1 MIKAGIIGLGYWGP
15 NLLRNFYKNRDMD
28 VVMAADPRPEAR
40 AGLQSQY
47 PTVRYVEDGME
58 VIDHPDVTAVAIA
71 TPVQTHYPLAKAAL
85 EAGKHVWVEKPL
97 TDNAG
102 QAAELVQ
109 LAEKNEL
116 VLLTDHT
123 FVYTPAVEKLKDLV
137 LRGELGDIYYYD
149 SVRVN
154 LGLFQNELSVLWD
167 LGPHDVSIMQHLID
181 KPMRWVQAVGAK
193 HAGQSLETLAY
204 ITVQFEDNIIGH
216 VHVNWL
222 APAKI
227 RQVIVGGS
235 KRMCIYDDNEPSE
248 KIKIYDKGV
257 ELKTIEG
264 IHSALVQYRLGDMH
278 APALSNDEAL
288 ARATTHFVHCIKSQT
303 QPITDGRAGLGVVR
317 VLEAAQQSMAQDG
330 QRVYFVD
337 PRREDP
343 AAYYQDKLVQLITSP
358 GVSR

>member
-15 NLLRNFYKNRDMD
+15 NLLRNFYKNSDIE
-28 VVMAADPRPEAR
+28 VVAAADPRPESR
-40 AGLQSQY
+40 RGLQGQY
-47 PTVRYVEDGME
+47 PSVRYFEDGLA
-58 VIDHPDVTAVAIA
+58 VIHDPQVAAVAIA
-71 TPVQTHYPLAKAAL
+71 TPVHTHYPLAKAAL

-97 TDNAG
+97 TDSVAR
-102 QAAELVQ
+102 ASELVQ
-109 LAEKNEL
+109 LAEEHDV

-137 LRGELGDIYYYD
+137 LRGELGDVYYYD

-181 KPMRWVQAVGAK
+181 KPMKWVQAVGAK
-193 HAGQSLETLAY
+193 HAGQSQETLAY

-248 KIKIYDKGV
+248 KIKVYDKGV

-278 APALSNDEAL
+278 APALPNQEAL
-288 ARATTHFVHCIKSQT
+288 ARATAHFAHCIQT
-303 QPITDGRAGLGVVR
+303 HTRPITDGRAGLSVVQ
-317 VLEAAQQSMAQDG
+317 VLEAAQQSMAQEG
-330 QRVYFVD
+330 RRVHFVD
-337 PRREDP
+337 PRRDDP
-343 AAYYQDKLVQLITSP
+343 AKHYQDKLVQLITSDAA
-358 GVSR
+358 VR

>member
-15 NLLRNFYKNRDMD
+15 NLLRNFCKNPAIE
-28 VVMAADPRPEAR
+28 VVIAADPRPEAR
-40 AGLQSQY
+40 SALQGQY
-47 PTVRYVEDGME
+47 PSVRYVEDGMA
-58 VIDHPDVTAVAIA
+58 VIDDPEVAAVAIA
-71 TPVQTHYPLAKAAL
+71 TPVHTHYPLAKAAL
-85 EAGKHVWVEKPL
+85 EAGKHVWIEKPL
-97 TDNAG
+97 TDNAE
-102 QAAELVQ
+102 QAAELVA
-109 LAEKNEL
+109 LAEKNDL
-116 VLLTDHT
+116 ILLTDHT
-123 FVYTPAVEKLKDLV
+123 FIYTPAVEKLKDLV

-181 KPMRWVQAVGAK
+181 RPMKWVQAVGAK
-193 HAGQSLETLAY
+193 HAGQPQETLAY

-257 ELKTIEG
+257 ELKSIEG

-278 APALSNDEAL
+278 APALPNQEAL
-288 ARATTHFVHCIKSQT
+288 ARATAHFAHCIKSHT
-303 QPITDGRAGLGVVR
+303 QPITDGQAGLSVVQ
-317 VLEAAQQSMAQDG
+317 VLEAAQQSMAEQG
-330 QRVYFVD
+330 RRVYFVD

-343 AAYYQDKLVQLITSP
+343 AKHYQDKLVQLISSP
-358 GVSR
+358 TIVR